1 MIGLPRLTPRLL
13 RAAVPVLLAA
23 AVLTPAA
30 EAGTMQSPA
39 YDGIH
44 QSLAQAEPFDSVG
57 QISGTTGFS
66 SYSGSGV
73 YLGDGWVL
81 TAAHVVDQASELA
94 FDIDGQTYTA
104 EAWAYHSDWDPADVT
119 AGADIALIKLT
130 EDVSTDISAAT
141 LYTGT
146 DEVGSLGISVGYGLT
161 GTGLGGYDTDSSMN
175 KRAGTNIVD
184 EVYGDDV
191 LLSDFDSGRGFH
203 NATGSSQATGLEYLI
218 APGDS
223 GGGLFIYD
231 ASIQAWSL
239 AGINSFGLGLDGE
252 ADSDYGDIS
261 GQTRVSY
268 YDDWI
273 YDIMAQDLTQSS
285 ATLNGLYSEAVF
297 TVVPEPYTASLV
309 VLLALA
315 CLARRDTPDARSTPG

>member
-1 MIGLPRLTPRLL
+1 MHPPIPPSSLRPAAALTAGLLGVFAL
-13 RAAVPVLLAA
+13 VPV
-23 AVLTPAA
+23 
-30 EAGTMQSPA
+30 EAGTMKHA
-39 YDGIH
+39 GYDDIH
-44 QSLAQAEPFDSVG
+44 QLLAQADPFESVG
-57 QISGTTGFS
+57 QISGTTTTS
-66 SYSGSGV
+66 SYTGSGV

-81 TAAHVVDQASELA
+81 TAAHVVDQASELD

-104 EAWAYHSDWDPADVT
+104 EAWAYHSDWDPSDVA

-130 EDVSTDISAAT
+130 EDVSTGIDGAT

-161 GTGLGGYDTDSSMN
+161 GTGLTGYDTQSSLD
-175 KRAGTNIVD
+175 KRAGTNVVD

-191 LLSDFDSGRGFH
+191 LLSDFDSGYSIH
-203 NATGSSQATGLEYLI
+203 NSTGSSDATILEYLI

-231 ASIQAWSL
+231 ESINDWSL

-252 ADSDYGDIS
+252 ADSDFSDIS
-261 GQTRVSY
+261 GQTRVSS

-273 YDIMAQDLTQSS
+273 TDVMAQDLTQSS
-285 ATLNGLYSEAVF
+285 ATLNSLYSEAVF
-297 TVVPEPYTASLV
+297 TVVPEPTAASFV
-309 VLLALA
+309 ALLALA
-315 CLARRDTPDARSTPG
+315 CLARRDAESSGCV